1 MIKNISIGKHEIG
14 EGKPCF
20 IIAEAGV
27 NHNGSL
33 KIAKK
38 LVDAAAEA
46 KADAVKFQTFKAE
59 NVATANAPMAAYQK
73 KNIGKESSQ
82 LDMIRKLELSFQDF
96 AALKVYCDKKG
107 ILFLSTPHSFD
118 AVDFLDPLVP
128 AYKIGSGDLTN
139 IPLLEHVAKKNKP
152 IILSTGMANME
163 EIDEAIKAIRDEGNN
178 MIIAM
183 HCTTSYPCP
192 LKDVNLR
199 AMSAIKKKFNVLVGY
214 SDHTLGIEVPK
225 LASQI
230 GAVAV
235 EKHFT
240 VDKNLPGPDHKSSL
254 DPAELKE
261 MVRAIKEKDANIS
274 IDREVVLG
282 SAEKKPTLQEKEIS
296 MAVRKSVVAN
306 TDIPKGA
313 VITKSMLAVKRPG
326 TGLMPKHLNSLIGR
340 KAKRAIEADSL
351 IQWDDIE

>member
-14 EGKPCF
+14 EGKHCF

-27 NHNGSL
+27 NHNGNL
-33 KIAKK
+33 ALAKK
-38 LVDAAAEA
+38 LVDAARDAE
-46 KADAVKFQTFKAE
+46 ADAVKFQTFKAE

-73 KNIGKESSQ
+73 KNIGKEGSQ
-82 LDMIRKLELSFQDF
+82 LDMIRKFELSFQDF
-96 AALKVYCDKKG
+96 AALKKYCDKKG

-139 IPLLEHVAKKNKP
+139 IPLLEHVSQKNKP
-152 IILSTGMANME
+152 VILSTGMANLG
-163 EIDEAIKAIRDEGNN
+163 EIEEAINTIRAKGNN
-178 MIIAM
+178 KIIVM
-183 HCTTSYPCP
+183 HCTTCYPCP

-199 AMSAIKKKFNVLVGY
+199 AMSTIKKRFNVLVGY

-230 GAVAV
+230 GAVAI

-240 VDKNLPGPDHKSSL
+240 IDKNLPGPDHKASL

-261 MVRAIKEKDANIS
+261 MVRAIKENDANIS

-296 MAVRKSVVAN
+296 AIVRKSVVAN

-313 VITKSMLAVKRPG
+313 VLTKGMLAVKRPG
-326 TGLMPKHLNSLIGR
+326 TGLMPKHLNSIIGK
-340 KAKRAIEADSL
+340 KAKKAIEADSL
-351 IQWDDIE
+351 IQREDIE

>member
-1 MIKNISIGKHEIG
+1 MIKIKNTLIAVG
-14 EGKPCF
+14 EPVF

-27 NHNGSL
+27 NHNGNL
-33 KIAKK
+33 NLAKK
-38 LVDAAAEA
+38 LVDVARDAG
-46 KADAVKFQTFKAE
+46 ADAVKFQTFKAE

-73 KNIGKESSQ
+73 KNMGKEGSQ

-96 AALKVYCDKKG
+96 AALKGYCDKKG

-139 IPLLEHVAKKNKP
+139 IPLLEHVSQKNKP
-152 IILSTGMANME
+152 IILSTGMANIG
-163 EIDEAIKAIRDEGNN
+163 EIEEAIKAIRGKGNN
-178 MIIAM
+178 QIIVM

-199 AMSAIKKKFNVLVGY
+199 AMGAIKKKFNVLVGY

-230 GAVAV
+230 GAVAI

-240 VDKNLPGPDHKSSL
+240 IDKNLPGPDHKASL
-254 DPAELKE
+254 DPTELKE
-261 MVRAIKEKDANIS
+261 MVRAIKEKDTNC
-274 IDREVVLG
+274 
-282 SAEKKPTLQEKEIS
+282 
-296 MAVRKSVVAN
+296 
-306 TDIPKGA
+306 
-313 VITKSMLAVKRPG
+313 
-326 TGLMPKHLNSLIGR
+326 
-340 KAKRAIEADSL
+340 
-351 IQWDDIE
+351 